1 MQFIKTFLAA
11 AACAG
16 ALATPAHAIL
26 VADTGAFGAVAETF
40 DSYDALVTTGPEALP
55 SGISFTASID
65 STLGAFA
72 ADLGDNGIW
81 GGLSP
86 FAGLGDLSP
95 VPSGTDY
102 IGSLTF
108 SFAAAT
114 YGGGAFMNHYSFVGG
129 TNEILVEALGASG
142 NVLESHVVSFATGDT
157 SQNAGG
163 FYGIGRLTQDVYALR
178 FSGDGVV
185 LDDLRVATQPIP
197 EPSTYALMAGGLGLL
212 VFAARRRN
220 HARV

>member
-26 VADTGAFGAVAETF
+26 VADTGAFGAVAESF
-40 DSYDALVTTGPEALP
+40 NSYDALVTTGPEALP

-72 ADLGDNGIW
+72 ADLGGNGIW

-108 SFAAAT
+108 GFAAAT
-114 YGGGAFMNHYSFVGG
+114 YGGGAFLNHYSLVGG
-129 TNEILVEALGASG
+129 TNEILIEALGAGG

-163 FYGIGRLTQDVYALR
+163 FYGIARLTQDVHALR

-185 LDDLRVATQPIP
+185 LDDLRVAMQPIP

-220 HARV
+220 QARV